1 MEVEMMASMVK
12 TYSELITLPS
22 FEERFE
28 YLKENGSVGEDT
40 FGYNRYMNQAF
51 YQSREWHNVRNRII
65 ARDMGCDLGMPDH
78 PIGGKNIYVH
88 HINPLTPNDI
98 ETGSPRMFDP
108 ENLICVSFDTH
119 NAIHYGDSKY
129 LKLNKISDR
138 KPGDT
143 CPWK

>member
-1 MEVEMMASMVK
+1 MASMVK

-65 ARDMGCDLGMPDH
+65 ARDMGCDLAMPDH
-78 PIGGKNIYVH
+78 PIGGKKIYVH

-98 ETGSPRMFDP
+98 ETGSR
-108 ENLICVSFDTH
+108 ECLIQRISYV
-119 NAIHYGDSKY
+119 Y
-129 LKLNKISDR
+129 LLTLIMRYTMEIQN
-138 KPGDT
+138 T
-143 CPWK
+143 